1 MVDFPSLDT
10 VHPQAAQMHAP
21 MMHPQQGQIAHQAQ
35 PTRRLA
41 TIFGSFAGGS
51 FFLLALILIGELAF
65 KDDLRPSQ
73 LLGDFYGNASRAQI
87 EASTDAQVSLE
98 QQLAEVRAQEQAKA
112 QEQVARVQSQLDTTR
127 EAYGS
132 LYRRAETLATGFMQK
147 QQQMMT
153 YRAED
158 VRAGSAGGG
167 LVNMGTGFMCAMS
180 RANNDGD
187 PDGWCSANDRVRSG
201 QVNDMQGAVAIS
213 REQLDQELFGGLPDP
228 AIERVNR
235 DRQQTNR

>member
-1 MVDFPSLDT
+1 
-10 VHPQAAQMHAP
+10 MHR
-21 MMHPQQGQIAHQAQ
+21 G
-35 PTRRLA
+35 
-41 TIFGSFAGGS
+41 
-51 FFLLALILIGELAF
+51 
-65 KDDLRPSQ
+65 
-73 LLGDFYGNASRAQI
+73 
-87 EASTDAQVSLE
+87 
-98 QQLAEVRAQEQAKA
+98 
-112 QEQVARVQSQLDTTR
+112 
-127 EAYGS
+127 
-132 LYRRAETLATGFMQK
+132 LYRRAETLATGFMQM

-153 YRAED
+153 YRAEA

>member
-87 EASTDAQVSLE
+87 EASTDAQVR
-98 QQLAEVRAQEQAKA
+98 LASIQGRRRSWFCGAWAGYGFHEDGLKA
-112 QEQVARVQSQLDTTR
+112 
-127 EAYGS
+127 
-132 LYRRAETLATGFMQK
+132 
-147 QQQMMT
+147 
-153 YRAED
+153 
-158 VRAGSAGGG
+158 G
-167 LVNMGTGFMCAMS
+167 L
-180 RANNDGD
+180 
-187 PDGWCSANDRVRSG
+187 
-201 QVNDMQGAVAIS
+201 AVAA
-213 REQLDQELFGGLPDP
+213 DFGIAAPWQPQP
-228 AIERVNR
+228 AALKAAA
-235 DRQQTNR
+235 